1 MQVSKADAQALAA
14 AQPKAK
20 LVLIPRMNHVLK
32 DVDSDDRAAN
42 FATYSDSSL
51 PIDAGIAD
59 AIVSFVKR

>member
-1 MQVSKADAQALAA
+1 
-14 AQPKAK
+14 
-20 LVLIPRMNHVLK
+20 VLK